1 MKKVILSFVAA
12 LLSCSAMMA
21 GNNILG
27 ILNVG
32 GRIGI
37 VSSSEQIPD
46 TTDALKNAITAQGT
60 GWTGTMF
67 ARVNIPKLPLYIQPE
82 LQYTNSQIKVPT
94 LPSVDELLGG
104 KTESEETVTNT
115 YIDLPV
121 LIGAEIGLGGLAS
134 VRVNAG
140 PVVSIAQNKGFKELT
155 ENDFLNAWDKLKKD
169 PTVTWTAGV
178 GVKVL
183 SLIAEVRYNGNF
195 KGGKVD
201 TENLQESIDPNRTSW
216 NLSLGVMF

>member
-1 MKKVILSFVAA
+1 MKKVILSIVAA

-60 GWTGTMF
+60 GWTGTVF

-94 LPSVDELLGG
+94 LPSVEDLLGG
-104 KTESEETVTNT
+104 TTEKEETVTNT

-140 PVVSIAQNKGFKELT
+140 PVVAITQNKGFKDLT

-169 PTVTWTAGV
+169 PTISWTAGV

-195 KGGKVD
+195 KEGKVD
-201 TENLQESIDPNRTSW
+201 TKDIKNSINPNRTSW

>member
-1 MKKVILSFVAA
+1 MKKVILSIVAA

-60 GWTGTMF
+60 GWTGTVF

-183 SLIAEVRYNGNF
+183 SLIAEIRYNGNF